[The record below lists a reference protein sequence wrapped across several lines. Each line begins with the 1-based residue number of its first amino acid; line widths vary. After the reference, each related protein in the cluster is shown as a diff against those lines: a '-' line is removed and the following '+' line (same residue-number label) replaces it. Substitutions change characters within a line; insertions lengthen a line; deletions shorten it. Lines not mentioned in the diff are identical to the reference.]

1 MQARPAPDP
10 VNSQFAARH
19 WYRFSALSALLYPV
33 SLLFRLVVGSRLLL
47 FRLHLLRPT
56 RLPVPVIVVGNL
68 TVGGTGKTPL
78 VLWLARTLREQG
90 RRPGVIASGYRGTR
104 REPAA
109 VTGGDDPR
117 VSGDE
122 AVLLAMR
129 AGTPVWSGSDRVR
142 VATALLRAHPE
153 CDLLICDDGLQHY
166 RLARD
171 LEIAVEDA
179 RGFGNGCM
187 LPAGPLREPAT
198 RRVDARV
205 VNATV
210 EARDNLPPGAYR
222 MRLEPAGLF
231 RLDQPERCIDAASL
245 RGKRLHAVAGI
256 GDPRR
261 FFASLDA
268 LGLAVTAH
276 AFADHHD
283 YAEHELVFDNCD
295 AVLMTEKDAVK
306 CKRFTAR
313 TDFAGFSRPDLYAL
327 RVEASLDPGFAQFLE
342 KWLHGLKAS

>member
-1 MQARPAPDP
+1 M
-10 VNSQFAARH
+10 NSCLATSPRFAARH
-19 WYRFSALSALLYPV
+19 WYRFSAVSALLYPV
-33 SLLFRLVVGSRLLL
+33 SLLFRLLVWARVLLYRL
-47 FRLHLLRPT
+47 RVLRPT
-56 RLPVPVIVVGNL
+56 AMPVPVIVVGNL
-68 TVGGTGKTPL
+68 TAGGTGKTPL
-78 VLWLARTLREQG
+78 VIWLARTLRERG
-90 RRPGVIASGYRGTR
+90 RMPGVIASGYGGTR

-109 VTGGDDPR
+109 VTGSDDPR

-142 VATALLRAHPE
+142 VANALLRAHPE
-153 CDLLICDDGLQHY
+153 CDLIICDDGLQHY
-166 RLARD
+166 RLGRD

-198 RRVDARV
+198 RPVDARV
-205 VNATV
+205 INATA
-210 EARDNLPPGAYR
+210 EAREKLPPGAYR
-222 MRLEPAGLF
+222 MRLEPAGLY
-231 RLDQPERCIDAASL
+231 RLDQQERNIDAALL

-256 GDPRR
+256 GDPGR

-268 LGLAVTAH
+268 LGLAVTTH

-283 YAEHELVFDNCD
+283 YAANELVFENCD

-306 CKRFTAR
+306 CAGFAR

-327 RVEASLDPGFAQFLE
+327 RIEASLDPGFAQFLE
-342 KWLHGLKAS
+342 KWLHGRKAP

>member
-1 MQARPAPDP
+1 VRPSPAPDP
-10 VNSQFAARH
+10 INSQFAARH

-33 SLLFRLVVGSRLLL
+33 SLLFRVAVRVRFVLYRLRLL
-47 FRLHLLRPT
+47 RST
-56 RLPVPVIVVGNL
+56 RMPVPVIVVGNL

-78 VLWLARTLREQG
+78 VLWLARNLREQG
-90 RRPGVIASGYRGTR
+90 RRPGVIASGYGGER

-117 VSGDE
+117 ISGDE
-122 AVLLAMR
+122 AVLLAIR

-142 VATALLRAHPE
+142 AANALLRAHPE

-205 VNATV
+205 INATV
-210 EARDNLPPGAYR
+210 EARGILPPDAYR
-222 MRLEPAGLF
+222 MRLEPAGLY
-231 RLDQPERCIDAASL
+231 RLDQQERTVDASVL

-256 GDPRR
+256 GDPGR
-261 FFASLDA
+261 FFASLDT
-268 LGLAVTAH
+268 LGLAATAH

-283 YAEHELVFDNCD
+283 YAEHELVFENCD

-313 TDFAGFSRPDLYAL
+313 NDLYAL